1 MPSLALFEDRPVEAI
16 IGREPNWIVRSGI
29 SLIFVVVAVLL
40 SITWFVRYPDNI
52 SSNITLTTIHP
63 PEKLVAKSTGMITRL
78 FVIDGESVSKEKPL
92 FLLEN
97 SVNYEHL
104 LELKSILNNLQG
116 LYGVKNVIVPNALDI
131 GGFGELQPL
140 VNQLN
145 FTLNE
150 IKFFENSKQLP
161 YRTKSIDLLSSQ
173 YLKLQNQLKS
183 KLQTTKKKY
192 ELEAT
197 LLLKNKELKKQGLI
211 TESEL
216 VLIENSYLDKKLALE
231 DITMEM
237 ELYEI
242 KLNELA
248 QQLTEF
254 EILWNEKKQQLQMKL
269 LNSYLSLKGKID
281 EWQHKY
287 LVTAATSGIVSLNK
301 YWSTNQHVKAGDI
314 VMEIANLSDLRIGK
328 ISIKQNG
335 VGKIAVGQ
343 KVYIELDSFPA
354 IEYGKLEGKVKSI
367 SLIPGHQGYMVDVAL
382 PEKLITSFGK
392 YLPLTANLT
401 GSAKIITAE
410 KRLLSRFLDKI
421 LYIFE
426 G

>member
-1 MPSLALFEDRPVEAI
+1 
-16 IGREPNWIVRSGI
+16 
-29 SLIFVVVAVLL
+29 
-40 SITWFVRYPDNI
+40 
-52 SSNITLTTIHP
+52 
-63 PEKLVAKSTGMITRL
+63 
-78 FVIDGESVSKEKPL
+78 
-92 FLLEN
+92 
-97 SVNYEHL
+97 
-104 LELKSILNNLQG
+104 
-116 LYGVKNVIVPNALDI
+116 
-131 GGFGELQPL
+131 
-140 VNQLN
+140 
-145 FTLNE
+145 
-150 IKFFENSKQLP
+150 
-161 YRTKSIDLLSSQ
+161 
-173 YLKLQNQLKS
+173 
-183 KLQTTKKKY
+183 
-192 ELEAT
+192 
-197 LLLKNKELKKQGLI
+197 
-211 TESEL
+211 
-216 VLIENSYLDKKLALE
+216 
-231 DITMEM
+231 
-237 ELYEI
+237 
-242 KLNELA
+242 
-248 QQLTEF
+248 
-254 EILWNEKKQQLQMKL
+254 MKL